1 MIVFRKTDTLAR
13 TPLFAVLR
21 RAAALARMARRPGA
35 RPLDELTDPAFPLT
49 RRGALAAGA
58 GLAIAAPRRSMARSD
73 SRVAVIGCGIAG
85 LVVADRLVAAGLRH
99 VTLHE
104 ANQRIGGRM
113 LSGRGVVGEGSVVE
127 LGGSFINSD
136 HADILAL
143 AHRFQLPLEDGTAS
157 TLEPTFYADGAAR
170 GLTEI
175 AAASQGLLA
184 HLERVKALPKLRQDA
199 LSAAAVMDA
208 ADVSGWMRR
217 LLDLGLTQEMG
228 LEPDRMSAL
237 YLINSFTGRHM
248 GQNGLFGSDQR
259 YQIAGGN
266 DRLPAALASGLSTR
280 ISLGQRLVALRPEG
294 RAYRA
299 IFAGGQEVVA
309 DIIVLALPLTVLR
322 GVDLGVPLPPLTRR
336 AIAQTSYGS
345 NAKLFAG
352 VSARPWRARGQSG
365 ECLNDLGYQT
375 VWEDHAKPGEG
386 PGALTIFAGG
396 RLGLGFR
403 NGSSLER
410 ARAATL
416 SLEPALAGAATGFTG
431 LATRMHWPS
440 NPYVGGSYTCF
451 APGQYEGF
459 SGAFAPAGGVFFA
472 GEHASETSSGYMN
485 GGAESGRITAE
496 AIQRA
501 LG

>member
-1 MIVFRKTDTLAR
+1 MAR
-13 TPLFAVLR
+13 TPLFAGLA
-21 RAAALARMARRPGA
+21 RAAAIARLAHRPGA
-35 RPLDELTDPAFPLT
+35 PRPDELADPAFPLP
-49 RRGALAAGA
+49 RRRVLAAGA
-58 GLAIAAPRRSMARSD
+58 ALALARPSNAMARAD
-73 SRVAVIGCGIAG
+73 TRVAVIGCGIAG
-85 LVVADRLVAAGLRH
+85 LVVADRLVAAGLRR
-99 VTLHE
+99 VSLHE
-104 ANQRIGGRM
+104 ANNRIGGRM
-113 LSGRGVVGEGSVVE
+113 FSGRDVVGEGSLVE

-143 AHRFQLPLEDGTAS
+143 ARRFELPLEDGTA
-157 TLEPTFYADGAAR
+157 TPLETSFFADGARR
-170 GLTEI
+170 GLAEI

-184 HLERVKALPKLRQDA
+184 HLERVKALPKERQDA
-199 LSAAAVMDA
+199 LSAAAVLDA
-208 ADVSGWMRR
+208 AGVSGWLRR

-228 LEPDRMSAL
+228 LEPEHMSAL
-237 YLINSFTGRHM
+237 YLVNSFTGQQL

-259 YQIAGGN
+259 YQVAGGN
-266 DRLPAALASGLSTR
+266 DRVPAALAAALSAR
-280 ISLGQRLVALRPEG
+280 IGLGQRLVALRPDG

-299 IFAGGQEVVA
+299 SFSGGREVVA

-322 GVDLGVPLPPLTRR
+322 GVELRVPLPPLTRR
-336 AIAQTSYGS
+336 AIAETRYGT

-375 VWEDHAKPGEG
+375 AWEDHARPDAG

-396 RLGLGFR
+396 QVGLGFR
-403 NGSSLER
+403 EGTSAAR

-416 SLEPALAGAATGFTG
+416 SLEPALAGAAAGFTG
-431 LATRMHWPS
+431 RATRMHWPS

-459 SGAFAPAGGVFFA
+459 SEAFAPAGGVFFA

-485 GGAESGRITAE
+485 GGAESGRVTAE
-496 AIQRA
+496 AIQRV